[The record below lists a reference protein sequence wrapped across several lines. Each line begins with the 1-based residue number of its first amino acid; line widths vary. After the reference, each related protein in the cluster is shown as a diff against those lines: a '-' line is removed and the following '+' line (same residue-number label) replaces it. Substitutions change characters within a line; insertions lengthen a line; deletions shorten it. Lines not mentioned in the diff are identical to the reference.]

1 MPLKYHNKHTYL
13 FVYCLIS
20 TKETGEQTLSN
31 LGYNVFSMQSSA
43 GTDQTLSQHW
53 LWKVMADN

>member
-13 FVYCLIS
+13 FVYCLVF

-31 LGYNVFSMQSSA
+31 LGSKVFSMHSSA
-43 GTDQTLSQHW
+43 RHRPDPQSTLALESYG
-53 LWKVMADN
+53 